1 MDLFSWLWWEYF
13 SVFTSCSFS
22 IMLCLLN
29 RYSLSFSSFLMHFN
43 CYLDSFHVGS
53 SKAIKNSNENKN
65 EVDIKILRLNDLYF
79 PLTFLFYKRIKEKKK
94 IEGKM
99 MKNNYLSWFFIFCR
113 WFSFQRKVTSIGYKF
128 LPHSTIL
135 PWGFEIQTH

>member
-1 MDLFSWLWWEYF
+1 
-13 SVFTSCSFS
+13 
-22 IMLCLLN
+22 
-29 RYSLSFSSFLMHFN
+29 MHFN
-43 CYLDSFHVGS
+43 CYLDSFRVGS

-94 IEGKM
+94 IKGKM

-113 WFSFQRKVTSIGYKF
+113 
-128 LPHSTIL
+128 
-135 PWGFEIQTH
+135 